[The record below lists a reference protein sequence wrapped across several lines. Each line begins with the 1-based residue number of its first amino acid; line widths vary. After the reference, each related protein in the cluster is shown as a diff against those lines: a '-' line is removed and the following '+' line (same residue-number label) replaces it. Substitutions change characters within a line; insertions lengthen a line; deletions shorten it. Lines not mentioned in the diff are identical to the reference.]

1 MTRSRSPEPA
11 RRRRAVFLDV
21 DGTLVGWDGR
31 IPASTVEAVRGAR
44 AAGHAVFVCT
54 GRSRAELW
62 PDLLDIGFDGVIGA
76 SGAFVAVGGQVVV
89 HRAIPEDDL
98 AFALAWFDRHDTG
111 VVLQADDAILA
122 PVAIRDR
129 MRASLPDL
137 GQTPEEFARGS
148 FGFIDRV
155 LTDGDRS
162 GVLVTKL
169 VYLGCP
175 LPVDAVQEALAGR
188 FDVVASSVEAFGP
201 GCGEV
206 TVAGLDKA
214 AGMVAALTH
223 LGLDRADSIA
233 IGDSWNDVE
242 LLRAAG
248 VGIAMGNAPDAV
260 KAIADEVT
268 GRVDEDGLHAA
279 FVRHGLIGA

>member
-1 MTRSRSPEPA
+1 M
-11 RRRRAVFLDV
+11 
-21 DGTLVGWDGR
+21 LV
-31 IPASTVEAVRGAR
+31 P
-44 AAGHAVFVCT
+44 
-54 GRSRAELW
+54 
-62 PDLLDIGFDGVIGA
+62 
-76 SGAFVAVGGQVVV
+76 
-89 HRAIPEDDL
+89 
-98 AFALAWFDRHDTG
+98 
-111 VVLQADDAILA
+111 
-122 PVAIRDR
+122 
-129 MRASLPDL
+129 
-137 GQTPEEFARGS
+137 
-148 FGFIDRV
+148 
-155 LTDGDRS
+155 
-162 GVLVTKL
+162 KL
-169 VYLGCP
+169 VSLGCP
-175 LPVDAVQEALAGR
+175 PPVDAVQEALAGR

-260 KAIADEVT
+260 KAIAHEVT